1 MTYQNKK
8 ARSAR
13 TRCSTYKFRAR
24 PAFCFEIVYWW
35 KLNCLNHYDV
45 LHETPEILRAYILLR
60 VCVNVS
66 EILLLSFNRNCI
78 LVETELSKIL
88 RYVLMNTLSPNNSED
103 ECQQV
108 NLFYT
113 IPKIKYCL

>member
-1 MTYQNKK
+1 MSERKRVRSEWKQK
-8 ARSAR
+8 SAR
-13 TRCSTYKFRAR
+13 AEQRAKRVRETYS
-24 PAFCFEIVYWW
+24 
-35 KLNCLNHYDV
+35 
-45 LHETPEILRAYILLR
+45 EILRAYILLR

-78 LVETELSKIL
+78 LVETELPKIL